1 MLSCRRLLTAFREL
15 EITKTYPFAR
25 RLLFC
30 QSPVLAHS
38 KHSLRPRLA
47 AITSRITRRGYGV
60 MGFVRE
66 DRIQCVLVAINE
78 LNRPGKNKLSWLVSL
93 PCAVR
98 YPRHGIRP
106 VGGDVHAISSTS
118 ERHGEHHPGKEKK
131 RDHLRSC
138 NFVFET
144 GCDKQ
149 EGEKNPTHRSGVL
162 FSGRE
167 DAINEEIHNQLDQPS
182 CMGVMFRGGTMQ
194 WDHALKTT

>member
-1 MLSCRRLLTAFREL
+1 MQRPLITISEKNKNEITANQSMLSCRRLFTAFREL

-78 LNRPGKNKLSWLVSL
+78 LNRPGKKQAVLAGLS
-93 PCAVR
+93 P
-98 YPRHGIRP
+98 
-106 VGGDVHAISSTS
+106 
-118 ERHGEHHPGKEKK
+118 
-131 RDHLRSC
+131 LRSPLPSARNSAC
-138 NFVFET
+138 RR
-144 GCDKQ
+144 G
-149 EGEKNPTHRSGVL
+149 RSCYL
-162 FSGRE
+162 FN
-167 DAINEEIHNQLDQPS
+167 I
-182 CMGVMFRGGTMQ
+182 GTSRRTPPRQ
-194 WDHALKTT
+194 GKKT